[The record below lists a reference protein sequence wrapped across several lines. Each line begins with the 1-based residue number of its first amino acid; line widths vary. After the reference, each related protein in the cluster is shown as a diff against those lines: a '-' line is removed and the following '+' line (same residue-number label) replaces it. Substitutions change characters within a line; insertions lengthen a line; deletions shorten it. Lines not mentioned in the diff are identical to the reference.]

1 MQQQFERLN
10 FVLGEVRDRMDLQD
24 AAIRN
29 LQGGRD
35 RRRRERRVENE
46 YENEGDGEDEE
57 DLASEVGSGRHRRVR
72 RERGH
77 EWNPGGRDG
86 VDRSLGSI
94 KMKIPSFQGRTDPE
108 VIEFTDY
115 AIIWWDQ
122 LVTNRRRNTER
133 PVETWGEL
141 KALMRRRFVP
151 SHFYRDLYQRLQN
164 LTQGSRSVEDYH
176 KEMEVAMIRANVEED
191 REATMARF
199 LSGLNRDIAN
209 VIELQHY
216 VEIEDMVH
224 MAMKVERQLKRKGTA
239 RYTSVSNTTW
249 KSKWDRNDSAEAKRK
264 TEPPK
269 GKDEGTSN
277 KPKVESQPSRNRD
290 IKCFKCLGSGHIAS
304 QCPNRRVMIM
314 RDNGEVMTESES
326 LVARR
331 ALNTHI
337 KVDDAEQQRENIFHT
352 RCHVNNKWL
361 NDCGEVRVDRQVLVT
376 FSIGKYLDEVL
387 CDVVPMHAGHILLGR
402 PWQYDRRVTHDGF
415 KNMYS
420 FEFEDVFPEEMP
432 NELPPIRG
440 IEHQIDFVPG
450 AAIPNRPAYRSNPEE
465 TKELQRQVEDLMS
478 KGYVRESMSPCAVPV
493 LLVPKKDGTWR
504 MCVDCRAINNITV
517 KYRHPIPRLDDMLDE
532 LHGSCIFSK
541 IDLKSGYH
549 QIRMKEGDEWKTA
562 FKTKY
567 GLYEWLVMPFGLT
580 NAPSTFMR
588 LMNHVLRAF
597 IGKFVVVYFDDILVY
612 SKDLNEHIE
621 HLRYVFDVLKCE
633 KLYANFKKCNFCM
646 EKVVFLGYVVTTT
659 GIEVDEEK
667 VKAIKEWPTPKS
679 ITEVRSFHG
688 LASFYRR
695 FVKDFSTLAAPLTEI
710 IKKNV
715 GFHWGADQ
723 DNAFAT
729 IKERLCSAPVL
740 ALPNFNKT
748 FEIECDASGIGIGAV
763 LMQDRRPI
771 AFFSEKLSGA
781 SLKYPTYDKELY
793 ALVRALETWQH
804 YLWPREFVIHTD
816 HESLKHLKGQGK
828 LNQRHARWLEYI
840 ETFPYVIRYKQGK
853 ENIVADA
860 LSRRYVLLTSMSA
873 KLLGFEYVK
882 DMYADDADFSNVYK
896 ACDKTAFGKFYKHDG
911 YLFKESKLCVPSCSM
926 RELLVREAHGGGL
939 MGHFGVKKTLD
950 ILHEHFFWPKNE
962 ERCESHLWQ
971 PWVDISMDFVLG
983 LPRTKRGRDSIF
995 VVVDRFSKMAHFIP
1009 CHKTDDATNIADLF
1023 FREIVR
1029 LHGVPRSIVS
1039 DRDVKFLSYFWKVL
1053 WGKLGT
1059 KLLFSTTCH
1068 PQTDGQTEVVN
1079 RTLTQL
1085 LRTVVHKNL
1094 KTWEDCLPFIEFAY
1108 NRAMHS
1114 TTSYSPFEIV
1124 YGFNPLTPLDLM
1136 PLPID
1141 GRSSL
1146 DGQQEGG
1153 VGEDSWSNPFEE
1165 RGNDGNQG
1173 GPSLKDPLQVPDGP
1187 ITRSR
1192 AKKIKEAMQGL
1203 VQSTWDEAS
1212 KSPTIKII
1220 TFVAFLLLN
1229 LSKHI
1234 TMSHRSDSSPKG
1246 KADNS
1251 SIVLQAMQ
1259 QQFEQLNFVL
1269 GEVRDRMDHQE
1280 TAIRNLQGGRD
1291 RRRCERRVENEYEN
1305 EGDGEDEEDLASE
1318 VGGETS
1324 NKEGQAES
1332 SLMLR
1337 AMQQQ
1342 FERMDVMFNDIR
1354 DRMDRQDAVIATWCE
1369 GRPQGGPYVRRQAR
1383 RAPVKEEESHQREN
1397 LFHTRCFVNNKV
1409 CHVIID
1415 GGSCTN
1421 VASTYLV
1428 EKLAL
1433 TTLKHPHPYRL
1444 QWLNECGEIKVTR
1457 QVLVALS
1464 IGKYEDEVLCD
1475 VVPMHACHLLL
1486 GRPWQYDKRAKHDGF
1501 NNRSLKMSFPK
1512 KYLMDYLQ
1520 SEGLNIKLIS
1530 YQGASIP
1537 NRPAYRSNPEETKE
1551 LQRQVG
1557 ELLEKGY
1564 VRESMSPCAVP
1575 VLLVPKKD
1583 GTWRMCV
1590 DCRAINNITVKYRHP
1605 IPRLDDMLDELHGS
1619 CVFTKIDLKS
1629 GYHQIRMKE
1638 GDEWKTVFKTKY
1650 GLYEWFV
1657 MPFGLTNAP
1666 STFMRLM
1673 NHVLRAFIGRF
1684 VVVYF
1689 DDILIYSKN
1698 LEEHVMHLKSVLEIL
1713 RKEKLFANLKKC
1725 TFCTDKLVFLGFVVG
1740 AKGIVVD
1747 EEKVKAIKEWP
1758 TPKSITEDRAFIEI
1772 KERLC
1777 GAPLLALPD
1786 FSKTFEIECDAS
1798 GIGIGAVLMQE
1809 KRPIAYFSEKLNGAA
1824 LNYPTYDKELY
1835 ALVRALE
1842 TWQHYL
1848 WPKEFVIHT
1857 DHESLKHL
1865 KGQGKLNR
1873 RHAQWMEFIETFPYV
1888 IKYKQGKENIVAD
1901 ALSRRYA
1908 LISTLNAKLLGFE
1921 YVKELYVNDDD
1932 FASVFAACEKA
1943 AFGKFYRLDGYLF
1956 RENRLCV
1963 PNSSMRELLVR
1974 EAHGGGG
1981 RDGVD
1986 RSLGSI
1992 KMKIPSFQGRTDPEV
2007 YLEWEKKIDLVFDCH
2022 NYSEEK
2028 KVKLA
2033 VIEFTDYAI
2042 IWWDQ
2047 LVTNRCHV
2055 NNKWL
2060 NDCGEV
2066 RVDRQVLV
2074 TFSIGKYLDEV
2085 LCDVVPMH
2093 AGHILL
2099 GRPWQ
2104 YDRRAIH
2111 DGFKNMYS
2119 FVKEGKTIKLAPL
2132 TPSQVY
2138 EDQLKLKSEEFEH
2151 VFPKEKSNELP
2162 SIRGIEHQID
2172 FVPGAAIPNRPA
2184 YRSNPEETKELQRQV
2199 EDLMSKGYV
2208 RESMSPCA
2216 VPVLLVPKKD
2226 GTWRMCV
2233 DCRAI
2238 NNITVKYRHLI
2249 PRLDDMLDELH
2260 GSCIFSKIDLKS
2272 GYHQIRMKEGDE
2284 WKTAF
2289 KTKYGLYEWLVMPF
2303 GLTNAP
2309 STFMRLMNHA
2319 LRAFL
2324 GRFVVVYF
2332 DDILVYSKSLD
2343 EHVDYLHCVLAI
2355 LRKEKLNVNL
2365 KKCSFYLDKVVFLGY
2380 VVSAKGIAV
2389 DEEKTY
2395 DKELYAL
2402 VGALETWQHY
2412 LWPKE
2417 FVIYTD
2423 HESLKHLKGQVN
2435 ERYSLDGQKMA
2446 EMVKKLHESV
2456 QQHMEKKTEQ
2466 YANKANKGR
2475 RQVIFE
2481 PSDWVWVHMPVGG
2494 PSYILEEMDLS
2505 EFLRKLMT
2513 MLIKWT
2519 FPGEYKV
2526 SATFNVSDLS
2536 PFDVGDD
2543 SWSNPFEERGND
2555 GNQGGPSLKDPLQVP
2570 DGPITRSR
2578 AKKIKEAMQGLVQ
2591 STWDEASKSP
2601 TIKVG
2606 LKEGEPIL
2614 IHLIQAMEDM
2624 T

>member
-10 FVLGEVRDRMDLQD
+10 FVLGEVRDRMDHQD

-86 VDRSLGSI
+86 VDRSLGKHQNENTI
-94 KMKIPSFQGRTDPE
+94 FPRKKVKLA

-122 LVTNRRRNTER
+122 LVTNRRRNNER

-151 SHFYRDLYQRLQN
+151 SHFYRDLYQKLQN

-224 MAMKVERQLKRKGTA
+224 MAM
-239 RYTSVSNTTW
+239 
-249 KSKWDRNDSAEAKRK
+249 KWDRNDSAEAKRK

-314 RDNGEVMTESES
+314 RDNGEVMTESEDDSDGMPELVDASDDDGVVYPVTGES

-420 FEFEDVFPEEMP
+420 FVKGGKTIKLAPLTPSQVYEDQLKLKSEVAHKRKCENESDKKRKSEKEIEQKRKIESENEQKRKSEKEIEQKRKSESENEKKERESVERKGKTKVSFYARVSEVKRAFFADRPMILLVYKESYLNLDETNKSLPSLAVSLLQEFEDVFPEEMP

-740 ALPNFNKT
+740 ALPNFNKA

-771 AFFSEKLSGA
+771 AFFK
-781 SLKYPTYDKELY
+781 
-793 ALVRALETWQH
+793 TWQH

-840 ETFPYVIRYKQGK
+840 ETFPYVIRYKQ
-853 ENIVADA
+853 
-860 LSRRYVLLTSMSA
+860 
-873 KLLGFEYVK
+873 
-882 DMYADDADFSNVYK
+882 DMYADDADFSDVYK

-950 ILHEHFFWPKNE
+950 ILHEHFFWPKMKKDVNRICG
-962 ERCESHLWQ
+962 RCITCRKAKSKVLPHGLYTPLPVPSE

-1146 DGQQEGG
+1146 DGQ
-1153 VGEDSWSNPFEE
+1153 
-1165 RGNDGNQG
+1165 
-1173 GPSLKDPLQVPDGP
+1173 
-1187 ITRSR
+1187 
-1192 AKKIKEAMQGL
+1192 KKAEL
-1203 VQSTWDEAS
+1203 V
-1212 KSPTIKII
+1212 
-1220 TFVAFLLLN
+1220 
-1229 LSKHI
+1229 
-1234 TMSHRSDSSPKG
+1234 
-1246 KADNS
+1246 
-1251 SIVLQAMQ
+1251 
-1259 QQFEQLNFVL
+1259 
-1269 GEVRDRMDHQE
+1269 
-1280 TAIRNLQGGRD
+1280 
-1291 RRRCERRVENEYEN
+1291 
-1305 EGDGEDEEDLASE
+1305 
-1318 VGGETS
+1318 
-1324 NKEGQAES
+1324 
-1332 SLMLR
+1332 
-1337 AMQQQ
+1337 
-1342 FERMDVMFNDIR
+1342 
-1354 DRMDRQDAVIATWCE
+1354 
-1369 GRPQGGPYVRRQAR
+1369 
-1383 RAPVKEEESHQREN
+1383 
-1397 LFHTRCFVNNKV
+1397 
-1409 CHVIID
+1409 
-1415 GGSCTN
+1415 
-1421 VASTYLV
+1421 
-1428 EKLAL
+1428 
-1433 TTLKHPHPYRL
+1433 
-1444 QWLNECGEIKVTR
+1444 
-1457 QVLVALS
+1457 
-1464 IGKYEDEVLCD
+1464 
-1475 VVPMHACHLLL
+1475 
-1486 GRPWQYDKRAKHDGF
+1486 
-1501 NNRSLKMSFPK
+1501 
-1512 KYLMDYLQ
+1512 
-1520 SEGLNIKLIS
+1520 
-1530 YQGASIP
+1530 
-1537 NRPAYRSNPEETKE
+1537 
-1551 LQRQVG
+1551 
-1557 ELLEKGY
+1557 
-1564 VRESMSPCAVP
+1564 
-1575 VLLVPKKD
+1575 
-1583 GTWRMCV
+1583 
-1590 DCRAINNITVKYRHP
+1590 
-1605 IPRLDDMLDELHGS
+1605 
-1619 CVFTKIDLKS
+1619 
-1629 GYHQIRMKE
+1629 
-1638 GDEWKTVFKTKY
+1638 
-1650 GLYEWFV
+1650 
-1657 MPFGLTNAP
+1657 
-1666 STFMRLM
+1666 
-1673 NHVLRAFIGRF
+1673 
-1684 VVVYF
+1684 
-1689 DDILIYSKN
+1689 
-1698 LEEHVMHLKSVLEIL
+1698 
-1713 RKEKLFANLKKC
+1713 
-1725 TFCTDKLVFLGFVVG
+1725 
-1740 AKGIVVD
+1740 
-1747 EEKVKAIKEWP
+1747 
-1758 TPKSITEDRAFIEI
+1758 
-1772 KERLC
+1772 
-1777 GAPLLALPD
+1777 
-1786 FSKTFEIECDAS
+1786 
-1798 GIGIGAVLMQE
+1798 
-1809 KRPIAYFSEKLNGAA
+1809 
-1824 LNYPTYDKELY
+1824 
-1835 ALVRALE
+1835 
-1842 TWQHYL
+1842 
-1848 WPKEFVIHT
+1848 
-1857 DHESLKHL
+1857 
-1865 KGQGKLNR
+1865 
-1873 RHAQWMEFIETFPYV
+1873 
-1888 IKYKQGKENIVAD
+1888 
-1901 ALSRRYA
+1901 
-1908 LISTLNAKLLGFE
+1908 
-1921 YVKELYVNDDD
+1921 
-1932 FASVFAACEKA
+1932 
-1943 AFGKFYRLDGYLF
+1943 
-1956 RENRLCV
+1956 
-1963 PNSSMRELLVR
+1963 
-1974 EAHGGGG
+1974 
-1981 RDGVD
+1981 
-1986 RSLGSI
+1986 
-1992 KMKIPSFQGRTDPEV
+1992 
-2007 YLEWEKKIDLVFDCH
+2007 
-2022 NYSEEK
+2022 
-2028 KVKLA
+2028 
-2033 VIEFTDYAI
+2033 
-2042 IWWDQ
+2042 
-2047 LVTNRCHV
+2047 
-2055 NNKWL
+2055 
-2060 NDCGEV
+2060 
-2066 RVDRQVLV
+2066 
-2074 TFSIGKYLDEV
+2074 
-2085 LCDVVPMH
+2085 
-2093 AGHILL
+2093 
-2099 GRPWQ
+2099 
-2104 YDRRAIH
+2104 
-2111 DGFKNMYS
+2111 
-2119 FVKEGKTIKLAPL
+2119 
-2132 TPSQVY
+2132 
-2138 EDQLKLKSEEFEH
+2138 
-2151 VFPKEKSNELP
+2151 
-2162 SIRGIEHQID
+2162 
-2172 FVPGAAIPNRPA
+2172 
-2184 YRSNPEETKELQRQV
+2184 
-2199 EDLMSKGYV
+2199 
-2208 RESMSPCA
+2208 
-2216 VPVLLVPKKD
+2216 
-2226 GTWRMCV
+2226 
-2233 DCRAI
+2233 
-2238 NNITVKYRHLI
+2238 
-2249 PRLDDMLDELH
+2249 
-2260 GSCIFSKIDLKS
+2260 
-2272 GYHQIRMKEGDE
+2272 
-2284 WKTAF
+2284 
-2289 KTKYGLYEWLVMPF
+2289 
-2303 GLTNAP
+2303 
-2309 STFMRLMNHA
+2309 
-2319 LRAFL
+2319 
-2324 GRFVVVYF
+2324 
-2332 DDILVYSKSLD
+2332 KSL
-2343 EHVDYLHCVLAI
+2343 
-2355 LRKEKLNVNL
+2355 
-2365 KKCSFYLDKVVFLGY
+2365 
-2380 VVSAKGIAV
+2380 
-2389 DEEKTY
+2389 
-2395 DKELYAL
+2395 
-2402 VGALETWQHY
+2402 
-2412 LWPKE
+2412 
-2417 FVIYTD
+2417 
-2423 HESLKHLKGQVN
+2423 HE
-2435 ERYSLDGQKMA
+2435 R
-2446 EMVKKLHESV
+2446 
-2456 QQHMEKKTEQ
+2456 
-2466 YANKANKGR
+2466 
-2475 RQVIFE
+2475 
-2481 PSDWVWVHMPVGG
+2481 
-2494 PSYILEEMDLS
+2494 
-2505 EFLRKLMT
+2505 
-2513 MLIKWT
+2513 
-2519 FPGEYKV
+2519 
-2526 SATFNVSDLS
+2526 
-2536 PFDVGDD
+2536 
-2543 SWSNPFEERGND
+2543 ERGND

-2614 IHLIQAMEDM
+2614 IHLIQAVEDM